1 LLVWVW
7 RLTVYL
13 IRYEDSDVEEYVE
26 PSDSDRKD
34 LLNGAPRDFT
44 GRKHTE
50 DTLKEDEQ
58 RFRALLDN
66 SYDVITVL
74 DSHGSILYQ
83 SPSVRRVLGDDPEEK
98 IGKSVFEPGRVHRE
112 DLEKVRQAFAEVM
125 ANPGVPRTVDY
136 RIRHADG
143 SWRYIDSVAV
153 NLLNDPSVAGV
164 VVNYRD
170 VTERKEA
177 EGRIR
182 EAEERYR
189 TLVETVPAVTYT
201 DRAVGS
207 YPDLAVYTSPQIE
220 ELVGYSVQEW
230 LDPERVLWEE
240 RLHPEDRTW
249 VLTAEERSRASGEPF
264 SEEYRLLAKDGSV
277 VWVRDEAVLL
287 RNEAGESLYWQG
299 VLVDVTDRKEA
310 EEALRESEERLRRLA
325 DAALEGI
332 LVTDEGVI
340 LEANR
345 ALTDMLGYEASEV
358 VGRSAV
364 EFIAPEHRELVRQ
377 KIASGNEEPY
387 EIIGVSKDGTLLD
400 LEVRGR
406 AYSYQGRKV
415 RVTAVRDITER
426 KKVEKRLEHQAFH
439 DALTDL
445 PNRQLLLDRLGHA
458 LRRTRRRRGRRVAA
472 LLMDLDNFKSIN
484 DSLGHEVGDLLLV
497 VVAERLKRL
506 LRPEDTL
513 ARFGGDEFVVLLEHV
528 EGADVPVRV
537 AKRIIEELRD
547 PFVLEGREVYTRAS
561 IGIAIG
567 EARTKDPGDLLR
579 NADTAMYLAK
589 DGGSGYKVFDTAM
602 GHRAIDRLE
611 AENDLRRAVEQEEF
625 VVHYQPIVSLQTG
638 EIFAVE
644 ALVRWEHPERGLL
657 NPDEFVSLAEDS
669 DLVVPMGEQVLRAAC
684 FRAKEWQEAHP
695 RTPPLVMSVN
705 LSARQLSRPDLAE
718 TVEGILKETELEGS
732 CLTLDVT
739 ETVYVR
745 TLAGNT
751 ATLDRLRDLEARI
764 FIDDFGVGYSSLAY
778 LKRLPADALK
788 IDRSFVKGL
797 GEDVEDTAIVHMI
810 IELAH
815 TLGLEVIAE
824 EVETN
829 EQVALLKEM
838 GCNMAQGYHFTK
850 PLPPEEIPAL
860 LTSDPPPKGA
870 LSGPARPQAA
880 DSQGLRDHVGCPLH
894 GARLPPM

>member
-377 KIASGNEEPY
+377 KIASGNEESY

-589 DGGSGYKVFDTAM
+589 DEGSGYKVFDTAM

-838 GCNMAQGYHFTK
+838 SCNMAQGYHFTK

-860 LTSDPPPKGA
+860 LTSDPP
-870 LSGPARPQAA
+870 S
-880 DSQGLRDHVGCPLH
+880 
-894 GARLPPM
+894 

>member
-1 LLVWVW
+1 LLVWVL

-589 DGGSGYKVFDTAM
+589 DEGSGYKVFDTAM

-705 LSARQLSRPDLAE
+705 LSARQFSRPDLAE

>member
-287 RNEAGESLYWQG
+287 RNEAGEPLYWQG

-589 DGGSGYKVFDTAM
+589 DEGSGYKVFDTAM

>member
-1 LLVWVW
+1 
-7 RLTVYL
+7 
-13 IRYEDSDVEEYVE
+13 
-26 PSDSDRKD
+26 
-34 LLNGAPRDFT
+34 
-44 GRKHTE
+44 
-50 DTLKEDEQ
+50 
-58 RFRALLDN
+58 
-66 SYDVITVL
+66 
-74 DSHGSILYQ
+74 
-83 SPSVRRVLGDDPEEK
+83 
-98 IGKSVFEPGRVHRE
+98 
-112 DLEKVRQAFAEVM
+112 
-125 ANPGVPRTVDY
+125 
-136 RIRHADG
+136 
-143 SWRYIDSVAV
+143 
-153 NLLNDPSVAGV
+153 V

-170 VTERKEA
+170 V
-177 EGRIR
+177 
-182 EAEERYR
+182 
-189 TLVETVPAVTYT
+189 
-201 DRAVGS
+201 
-207 YPDLAVYTSPQIE
+207 
-220 ELVGYSVQEW
+220 
-230 LDPERVLWEE
+230 
-240 RLHPEDRTW
+240 
-249 VLTAEERSRASGEPF
+249 
-264 SEEYRLLAKDGSV
+264 
-277 VWVRDEAVLL
+277 
-287 RNEAGESLYWQG
+287 
-299 VLVDVTDRKEA
+299 
-310 EEALRESEERLRRLA
+310 
-325 DAALEGI
+325 
-332 LVTDEGVI
+332 
-340 LEANR
+340 
-345 ALTDMLGYEASEV
+345 
-358 VGRSAV
+358 
-364 EFIAPEHRELVRQ
+364 
-377 KIASGNEEPY
+377 
-387 EIIGVSKDGTLLD
+387 
-400 LEVRGR
+400 
-406 AYSYQGRKV
+406 
-415 RVTAVRDITER
+415 TER

-589 DGGSGYKVFDTAM
+589 DEGSGYKVFDTAM

>member
-1 LLVWVW
+1 LLVWVL

-287 RNEAGESLYWQG
+287 RNEAGEPLYWQG

-345 ALTDMLGYEASEV
+345 ALTDMLGYEASDV

-589 DGGSGYKVFDTAM
+589 DEGSGYKVFDTAM

>member
-1 LLVWVW
+1 LLVWVL

-345 ALTDMLGYEASEV
+345 ALTDMLGYEASDV

-589 DGGSGYKVFDTAM
+589 DEGSGYKVFDTAM

>member
-170 VTERKEA
+170 VTERK
-177 EGRIR
+177 
-182 EAEERYR
+182 
-189 TLVETVPAVTYT
+189 
-201 DRAVGS
+201 
-207 YPDLAVYTSPQIE
+207 
-220 ELVGYSVQEW
+220 
-230 LDPERVLWEE
+230 
-240 RLHPEDRTW
+240 
-249 VLTAEERSRASGEPF
+249 
-264 SEEYRLLAKDGSV
+264 
-277 VWVRDEAVLL
+277 
-287 RNEAGESLYWQG
+287 
-299 VLVDVTDRKEA
+299 
-310 EEALRESEERLRRLA
+310 
-325 DAALEGI
+325 
-332 LVTDEGVI
+332 
-340 LEANR
+340 
-345 ALTDMLGYEASEV
+345 
-358 VGRSAV
+358 
-364 EFIAPEHRELVRQ
+364 
-377 KIASGNEEPY
+377 
-387 EIIGVSKDGTLLD
+387 
-400 LEVRGR
+400 
-406 AYSYQGRKV
+406 
-415 RVTAVRDITER
+415 
-426 KKVEKRLEHQAFH
+426 KVEKRLEHQAFH

-537 AKRIIEELRD
+537 AERIIEELRD

-589 DGGSGYKVFDTAM
+589 DEGSGYKVFDTAM

-797 GEDVEDTAIVHMI
+797 GGDVEDTAIVHMI

>member
-177 EGRIR
+177 EGRLR

-287 RNEAGESLYWQG
+287 RNEAGEPLYWQG

-345 ALTDMLGYEASEV
+345 ALTDMLGYEASDV

-387 EIIGVSKDGTLLD
+387 EIIGISKDGTLLD

-589 DGGSGYKVFDTAM
+589 DEGSGYKVFDTAM

>member
-1 LLVWVW
+1 LLVWVL

-589 DGGSGYKVFDTAM
+589 DEGSGYKVFDTAM

>member
-345 ALTDMLGYEASEV
+345 ALTDMLGYEASDV

-589 DGGSGYKVFDTAM
+589 DEGSGYKVFDTAM

>member
-1 LLVWVW
+1 
-7 RLTVYL
+7 L

-44 GRKHTE
+44 GGKHTE

-136 RIRHADG
+136 RTRHADG

-287 RNEAGESLYWQG
+287 RNEAGEPLYWQG

-310 EEALRESEERLRRLA
+310 EEALRESEERLCRLA

-340 LEANR
+340 LQANR
-345 ALTDMLGYEASEV
+345 ALTDMLGYEASDV

-364 EFIAPEHRELVRQ
+364 EFIAPEYRELVRQ

-458 LRRTRRRRGRRVAA
+458 LQRTRRRRGRRVAA

-537 AKRIIEELRD
+537 AERIIEELRD

-567 EARTKDPGDLLR
+567 EARTKDPDDLLR

-589 DGGSGYKVFDTAM
+589 DEGSGYKVFDTAM

-778 LKRLPADALK
+778 LKRLPADVLK

-815 TLGLEVIAE
+815 TLGLEVIAK

-838 GCNMAQGYHFTK
+838 GCNMAQGYHFTE

-860 LTSDPPPKGA
+860 LTSDPP
-870 LSGPARPQAA
+870 S
-880 DSQGLRDHVGCPLH
+880 
-894 GARLPPM
+894 

>member
-287 RNEAGESLYWQG
+287 RNEAGEPLYWQG

-345 ALTDMLGYEASEV
+345 ALTDMLGYEASDV

-589 DGGSGYKVFDTAM
+589 DEGSGYKVFDTAM

>member
-1 LLVWVW
+1 MLVWVL

-44 GRKHTE
+44 GGKHTE

-136 RIRHADG
+136 RTRHADG

-287 RNEAGESLYWQG
+287 RNEAGEPLYWQG

-310 EEALRESEERLRRLA
+310 EEALRESEERLCRLA

-340 LEANR
+340 LQANR
-345 ALTDMLGYEASEV
+345 ALTDMLGYEASDV

-364 EFIAPEHRELVRQ
+364 EFIAPEYRELVRQ

-415 RVTAVRDITER
+415 CVTAVRDITER

-458 LRRTRRRRGRRVAA
+458 LQRTRRRRGRRVAA

-537 AKRIIEELRD
+537 AERIIEELRD

-567 EARTKDPGDLLR
+567 EARTKDPDDLLR

-589 DGGSGYKVFDTAM
+589 DEGSGYKVFDTAM

-778 LKRLPADALK
+778 LKRLPADVLK

-815 TLGLEVIAE
+815 TLGLEVIAK

-838 GCNMAQGYHFTK
+838 GCNMAQGYHFTE

-860 LTSDPPPKGA
+860 LTSDPP
-870 LSGPARPQAA
+870 S
-880 DSQGLRDHVGCPLH
+880 
-894 GARLPPM
+894 